1 MRNKLNVQ
9 KKMILR
15 HYWLKDIMP
24 LSKKS
29 ILMATLLSLG
39 LVTTADVYAAKD
51 NQTHIGEVV
60 ASTQGVMQTAKKLTG
75 KVVDAKGESIIGATI
90 KVKGTTQGAISD
102 IDGNFNLPV
111 DVSNP
116 TIEISF
122 VGYQTKTMKATAG
135 APLVITLEEDTQLLD
150 EVVVVGYGTQKRMTM
165 SSAVATVQGDK
176 IKAPVA
182 NVSNQL
188 GGQIPGIITRQTS
201 GEPGKDAATVLLRGN
216 KPLVLV
222 DGIERPWEK

>member
-150 EVVVVGYGTQKRMTM
+150 EVVVPNIWNARCE
-165 SSAVATVQGDK
+165 
-176 IKAPVA
+176 
-182 NVSNQL
+182 NL
-188 GGQIPGIITRQTS
+188 
-201 GEPGKDAATVLLRGN
+201 
-216 KPLVLV
+216 
-222 DGIERPWEK
+222 

>member
-111 DVSNP
+111 DVPNP

-122 VGYQTKTMKATAG
+122 V
-135 APLVITLEEDTQLLD
+135 VI
-150 EVVVVGYGTQKRMTM
+150 
-165 SSAVATVQGDK
+165 
-176 IKAPVA
+176 
-182 NVSNQL
+182 
-188 GGQIPGIITRQTS
+188 
-201 GEPGKDAATVLLRGN
+201 
-216 KPLVLV
+216 KP
-222 DGIERPWEK
+222 KQ

>member
-60 ASTQGVMQTAKKLTG
+60 ASTQAGH
-75 KVVDAKGESIIGATI
+75 KVTK
-90 KVKGTTQGAISD
+90 
-102 IDGNFNLPV
+102 
-111 DVSNP
+111 NP
-116 TIEISF
+116 NSC
-122 VGYQTKTMKATAG
+122 
-135 APLVITLEEDTQLLD
+135 L
-150 EVVVVGYGTQKRMTM
+150 
-165 SSAVATVQGDK
+165 
-176 IKAPVA
+176 
-182 NVSNQL
+182 
-188 GGQIPGIITRQTS
+188 
-201 GEPGKDAATVLLRGN
+201 
-216 KPLVLV
+216 
-222 DGIERPWEK
+222 